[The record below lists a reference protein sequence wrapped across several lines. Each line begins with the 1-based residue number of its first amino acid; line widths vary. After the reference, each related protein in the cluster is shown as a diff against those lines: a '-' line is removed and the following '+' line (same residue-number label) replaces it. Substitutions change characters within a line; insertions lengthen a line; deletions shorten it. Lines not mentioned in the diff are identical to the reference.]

1 MLIAASKDAA
11 FKSGIF
17 NSAISCNFA
26 LESVATFVLFG
37 VAEPDLMLEAFLI
50 NTGADWAWNFCTR
63 VKPDLYCD
71 GKTQNVCNGGD
82 LQQNFASDPPGSL

>member
-26 LESVATFVLFG
+26 LERVATLSLFG
-37 VAEPDLMLEAFLI
+37 VEEPDLMLQAFLI
-50 NTGADWAWNFCTR
+50 STGAGGVFC
-63 VKPDLYCD
+63 
-71 GKTQNVCNGGD
+71 NEAEASVCVY
-82 LQQNFASDPPGSL
+82 SDYYRDD

>member
-26 LESVATFVLFG
+26 LERVATLSLFG
-37 VAEPDLMLEAFLI
+37 VEEPDLMLQAFLI
-50 NTGADWAWNFCTR
+50 STGA
-63 VKPDLYCD
+63 
-71 GKTQNVCNGGD
+71 GGVFVTK
-82 LQQNFASDPPGSL
+82 LKLLSL